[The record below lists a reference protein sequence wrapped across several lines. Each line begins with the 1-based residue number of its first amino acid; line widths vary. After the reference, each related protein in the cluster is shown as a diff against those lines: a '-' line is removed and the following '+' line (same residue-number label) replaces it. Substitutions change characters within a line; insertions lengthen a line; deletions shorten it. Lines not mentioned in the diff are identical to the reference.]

1 MAGVPGFEPRLPDPE
16 SGVLPLHHTPKRPD
30 LSIYG
35 IDMTSENYIGYL
47 SIVNPN
53 VVDEGYC
60 HGTTRQGK

>member
-1 MAGVPGFEPRLPDPE
+1 
-16 SGVLPLHHTPKRPD
+16 LHHTPKRPD

-60 HGTTRQGK
+60 HWTTRQGKCDLLI